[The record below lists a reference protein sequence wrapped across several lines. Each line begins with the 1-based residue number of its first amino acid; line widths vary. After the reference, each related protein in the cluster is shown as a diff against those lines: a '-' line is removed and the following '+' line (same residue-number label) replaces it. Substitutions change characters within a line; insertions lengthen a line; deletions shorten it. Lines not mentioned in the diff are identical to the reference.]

1 MIFQNPRSLSISG
14 TFSGA
19 DGSILRGGRDF
30 MVIKNGTGSYSVF
43 IYRPGFR
50 LSGVEVSTLSAGAV
64 IVELTSM
71 SENSF
76 GMACFVSTTGG
87 NSDPTSVSFTATG
100 MST

>member
-50 LSGVEVSTLSAGAV
+50 LSGVEVSTQSAGAV
-64 IVELTSM
+64 IAEITSH

-76 GMACFVSTTGG
+76 GISCFVSSTAG
-87 NSDPTSVSFTATG
+87 SADPTQISFIATG